1 MINKAAGKSG
11 APPLLIVLS
20 GPSGVGKDAVI
31 DALKK
36 RNKKLR
42 FIVTATTR
50 PMREGEK
57 EGVDYHFLAE
67 QTFKEKIKDD
77 EFLEWA
83 KVYQH
88 YYGVLRSTVREAL
101 GRGEDAIVRVDVQG
115 AATLKSKVS
124 GAVFI
129 FLAPSSFKD
138 LERRLKQRASETDES
153 LSLRLAKASY
163 EMERSYL
170 FDYYVKN
177 KTGRLEKAVDD
188 VEAIITAE
196 KLLVNPKQLKI

>member
-1 MINKAAGKSG
+1 MLKREAGKSG

-36 RNKKLR
+36 RNKSLH

-57 EGVDYHFLAE
+57 EGVDYHFFSE
-67 QTFKEKIKDD
+67 QTFKKMVHDD

-83 KVYQH
+83 KVYEH
-88 YYGVLRSTVREAL
+88 YYGVLHSRVKEAL
-101 GRGEDAIVRVDVQG
+101 SKGEDAIVRVDVQG
-115 AATLKSKVS
+115 AATIKSKVP
-124 GAVFI
+124 GATFI
-129 FLAPSSFKD
+129 FLAPSSLKE
-138 LERRLKQRASETDES
+138 LEKRLKQRASESSES

-163 EMERSYL
+163 EMERLYL
-170 FDYYVKN
+170 FDYQVKN
-177 KTGRLEKAVDD
+177 KTGQLEKAVDEIESI
-188 VEAIITAE
+188 VTAE
-196 KLLVNPKQLKI
+196 KLRVTPKQVKI